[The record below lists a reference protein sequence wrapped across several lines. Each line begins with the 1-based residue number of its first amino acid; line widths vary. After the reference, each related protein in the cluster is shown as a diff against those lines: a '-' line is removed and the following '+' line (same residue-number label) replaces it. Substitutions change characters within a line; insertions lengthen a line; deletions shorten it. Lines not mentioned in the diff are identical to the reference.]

1 MKRHTRNLTS
11 LSVSLPVEMQ
21 EQLRLAAY
29 DDNRSVSSL
38 VTALVDAY
46 LTREGY
52 KYPGRDAIS
61 PRPVTRQARLAL
73 DYE

>member
-11 LSVSLPVEMQ
+11 VSVSLPAEMQ

-46 LTREGY
+46 LIREGY
-52 KYPGRDAIS
+52 LYPRRDSIS
-61 PRPVTRQARLAL
+61 PRPVARQTRLSL
-73 DYE
+73 NY

>member
-1 MKRHTRNLTS
+1 MKRFSRNLKS
-11 LSVSLPVEMQ
+11 VSVSLPATMQ
-21 EQLRLAAY
+21 EQLRQAAF

-52 KYPGRDAIS
+52 NYPGRETGS
-61 PRPVTRQARLAL
+61 PRPVARQTRLPIN
-73 DYE
+73 D

>member
-1 MKRHTRNLTS
+1 
-11 LSVSLPVEMQ
+11 MQ
-21 EQLRLAAY
+21 EQLRQAAY

-52 KYPGRDAIS
+52 KYPGRDIVA
-61 PRPVTRQARLAL
+61 PRPVARQERLPLA
-73 DYE
+73 YE